1 MGRFLEGGREPP
13 RIGEEAS
20 EFRPLSV
27 AQLVASTYDRRM
39 AAAGTR
45 WVRIGPLA
53 DLRFDP
59 GACVAIGDRELA
71 VFPVDGGFTAL
82 DNSCTHQGAAL
93 AEGQVEGTTVSCPWH
108 GWRFDLR
115 TGHCLT
121 IPDDRTRVYPVRET
135 DGHLE
140 VELPTG

>member
-1 MGRFLEGGREPP
+1 
-13 RIGEEAS
+13 
-20 EFRPLSV
+20 
-27 AQLVASTYDRRM
+27 M
-39 AAAGTR
+39 AAAATR

-59 GACVAIGDRELA
+59 GACVSVGDRELA
-71 VFPVDGGFTAL
+71 VFRVDDGFTAL

-93 AEGQVEGTTVSCPWH
+93 AEGYVEGGTVSCPWH

-115 TGHCLT
+115 TGACLT
-121 IPDDRTRVYPVRET
+121 IPDDRTAAYAVREI

-140 VELPTG
+140 IALPAG